1 MTTAPKQNIE
11 LENKVFCR
19 WFTNELAKGKSDI
32 QVNEISKDLSTGVA
46 FVELSKVLT
55 GKEPKKE
62 WAQEPKKAVEMIQN
76 SDLSVQMFFED
87 GVHLIGIAGKD
98 IHDNNVK
105 IIRGYIWTLIE
116 RYSIGRAAYGDL
128 NNEKTKSMSFNDIL
142 MFWANERIA
151 KCQNVHNF
159 QPYPYAMCALLDSF
173 APDKV
178 NFGSLNP
185 QDSQHNAQVA
195 VDVMKQL
202 NVPVFILPEESDN
215 EMDIKVLLTQL
226 AAARIVLENLPA
238 VPAVKIEE
246 DRIVSK
252 VSDCVPAEEP
262 EPTPAPIVEEPKP
275 QLKCVSTKTNH
286 ESVTN
291 NGQTVEKITKIEI
304 FVDEKGKGHKTTT
317 VTETTIDPQGH
328 KTSTTNTTNE
338 DCEVPAIDF
347 DHDFDAGF
355 HHDDDF
361 DADFNRMK
369 AKMDA
374 DFKDFTNDHPA
385 LK

>member
-1 MTTAPKQNIE
+1 MASAPKQNIE

-19 WFTNELAKGKSDI
+19 WFTNELSKGNSKIEVKD
-32 QVNEISKDLSTGVA
+32 ISKDLSNGVA

-62 WAQEPKKAVEMIQN
+62 WAQEPTKPVEMIQN

-116 RYSIGRAAYGDL
+116 RYSIGRASYGDL
-128 NNEKTKSMSFNDIL
+128 NNEQTKKMSFNDIL
-142 MFWANERIA
+142 MFWANNRIS
-151 KCQNVHNF
+151 KYSNVQNF
-159 QPYPYAMCALLDSF
+159 RPYPLAMCALLDSF
-173 APDKV
+173 APEKV
-178 NFGSLNP
+178 NFANLNP
-185 QDSQHNAQVA
+185 SDNQNNAQLA
-195 VDVMKQL
+195 ANVMKEL
-202 NVPVFILPEESDN
+202 GIPVFINPNESDN
-215 EMDIKVLLTQL
+215 DIDIKALLTQL
-226 AAARIVLENLPA
+226 AAARICLEKLPP

-262 EPTPAPIVEEPKP
+262 EPEHAPAPIVEEPHP
-275 QLKCVSTKTNH
+275 KCVSSKTSH
-286 ESVTN
+286 ESVTK
-291 NGQTVEKITKIEI
+291 NGQTVERTTKIEI
-304 FVDEKGKGHKTTT
+304 FVDENGKGHKTTT
-317 VTETTIDPQGH
+317 VTETTIDPEGH
-328 KTSTTNTTNE
+328 KNTTTNTSNE
-338 DCEVPAIDF
+338 DCDVPSIDF
-347 DHDFDAGF
+347 DHDFGQN
-355 HHDDDF
+355 DDF

-374 DFKDFTNDHPA
+374 DFNDFANNHPA